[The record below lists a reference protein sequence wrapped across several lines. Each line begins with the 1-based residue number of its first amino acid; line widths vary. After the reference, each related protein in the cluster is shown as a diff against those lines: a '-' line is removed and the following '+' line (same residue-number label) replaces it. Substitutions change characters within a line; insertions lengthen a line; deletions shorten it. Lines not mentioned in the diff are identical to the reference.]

1 MNLPSE
7 DISLLFFSFFK
18 ILAHSLA
25 VVQTMQWKEA
35 ATTLLLEITRLIQHV
50 QYKYFSQAAT
60 RLEWST
66 CLMLKNGFLPL
77 LWVQTFGKLLERDKS
92 VYLWLSLN
100 LSHANSPSHKGCF

>member
-50 QYKYFSQAAT
+50 QYKYFSHAAT

-66 CLMLKNGFLPL
+66 CLMLKNGFLLL

-92 VYLWLSLN
+92 VYLWPSLN